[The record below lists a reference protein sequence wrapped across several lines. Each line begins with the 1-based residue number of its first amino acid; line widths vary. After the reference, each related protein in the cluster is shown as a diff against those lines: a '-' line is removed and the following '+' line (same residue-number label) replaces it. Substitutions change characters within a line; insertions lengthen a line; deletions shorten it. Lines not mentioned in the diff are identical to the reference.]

1 MQTYNDKFYG
11 KTSQNNSRYQSAV
24 ELLKIY
30 FNIFHS
36 KKIIDVGCGRGSWL
50 EASQNFGANYLVG
63 IDGDWNNG
71 KISNNV
77 KFMPLNL
84 QDISK
89 KFVYENDLINKFDLC
104 ISVETLEH
112 IQKKYSENFIESLCN
127 LSDNILFS
135 AAFIGQG
142 GVNHVNENL
151 HSNWAKIFKQYGY
164 SPFDIFRPSIWNN
177 EKISYW
183 YRQNCFLYV
192 KKNSPNYE
200 YLSKKFSVIENYSFM
215 DCVHPAMYEKK
226 INKPIREILKDLLIK
241 VKKKFFS

>member
-1 MQTYNDKFYG
+1 MVEIMIEN
-11 KTSQNNSRYQSAV
+11 TSEIIKYFVGNIYD
-24 ELLKIY
+24 EEIY
-30 FNIFHS
+30 FS
-36 KKIIDVGCGRGSWL
+36 SACV
-50 EASQNFGANYLVG
+50 EESQNFSTHDKQMSRGH
-63 IDGDWNNG
+63 
-71 KISNNV
+71 
-77 KFMPLNL
+77 NL
-84 QDISK
+84 PFVLYHLKTKNFLCYDPKKERVVDISK